1 MLTVLSDRVGSVAMD
16 GVKRVLL
23 IGAESTG
30 KSTLAAALAET
41 YGTLWNPEYGRP
53 YTEIGRDPEAPWT
66 SAEFTSIAR
75 LQCWY
80 EDFLARLA
88 HRVLFCD
95 TDAFTTA
102 LFHEAYLDYPTDAFA
117 ELVWRPYDLTVV
129 CGTDVPWAH
138 DGIREFEEVR
148 AWMHER
154 YLGHARAGG
163 RPWLLV
169 EGRPDVRLAAARAA
183 VDRLLESP

>member
-1 MLTVLSDRVGSVAMD
+1 MSEVA
-16 GVKRVLL
+16 RVLL

-30 KSTLAAALAET
+30 KSTLARALAEA

-80 EDFLARLA
+80 EDFLAAYAR
-88 HRVLFCD
+88 RVLFCD

-102 LFHEAYLDYPTDAFA
+102 LFHETYLGTPTRAFA
-117 ELVWRPYDLTVV
+117 ELLERRYDLTLV
-129 CGTDVPWAH
+129 CDVDVPWAK
-138 DGIREFEEVR
+138 DGIREFDDVR
-148 AWMHER
+148 DWMHAR
-154 YLGHARAGG
+154 YVEQARASG

-169 EGRPDVRLAAARAA
+169 SGPLEQRLAAAQAA
-183 VDRLLESP
+183 VDELLARTG